1 MHSGD
6 FDLPDWARWIA
17 TDADGAVWAYEVE
30 PLLHDT
36 GWYENEVGRRLLLGR
51 QTPIDNWRESLK
63 LKRKEPLGEV
73 EIKRLLKDNKQS

>member
-1 MHSGD
+1 MHRGD

-36 GWYENEVGRRLLLGR
+36 GWYENEVGRRALVGR
-51 QTPIDNWRESLK
+51 EAVSTNWRDSLK
-63 LKRKEPLGEV
+63 RATPSPSG
-73 EIKRLLKDNKQS
+73 RRSG